1 MGDGRHRPRRRVGDV
16 GTAAVATVLW
26 LVAFWWLCCRFGRS
40 SGAGRCARSASVGRA
55 DGAYSVVVN
64 VKADAGVPLADRLLP
79 IVERDDVAE
88 LGDRQG
94 SVS

>member
-1 MGDGRHRPRRRVGDV
+1 
-16 GTAAVATVLW
+16 
-26 LVAFWWLCCRFGRS
+26 
-40 SGAGRCARSASVGRA
+40 
-55 DGAYSVVVN
+55 VN